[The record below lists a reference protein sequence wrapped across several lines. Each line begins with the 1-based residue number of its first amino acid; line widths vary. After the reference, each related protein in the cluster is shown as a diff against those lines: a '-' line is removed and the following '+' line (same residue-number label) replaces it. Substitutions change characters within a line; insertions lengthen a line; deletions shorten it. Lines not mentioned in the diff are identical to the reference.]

1 MRRVERLGLKDSVL
15 FTGFQSD
22 VSEIIATFDVA
33 VLPSHFEGM
42 GRVLLEA
49 MAMEKPVVASRVGG
63 IPDLVQHGINGLLV
77 TPGDVEGLAE
87 ALMKALNDKGL
98 AEKMGKAGRKMI
110 SEKFSADHMVRS
122 IEKLYF
128 NLLTM
133 KGIQFEH

>member
-1 MRRVERLGLKDSVL
+1 M
-15 FTGFQSD
+15 
-22 VSEIIATFDVA
+22 A

-63 IPDLVQHGINGLLV
+63 IPDLVQHGTNGFLV
-77 TPGDVEGLAE
+77 APGDVEELAD
-87 ALMKALNDKGL
+87 ALMKTLNDKGL

-110 SEKFSADHMVRS
+110 SERFSADHMVRS
-122 IEKLYF
+122 IEKLYCK
-128 NLLTM
+128 LLTM

>member
-1 MRRVERLGLKDSVL
+1 
-15 FTGFQSD
+15 
-22 VSEIIATFDVA
+22 
-33 VLPSHFEGM
+33 
-42 GRVLLEA
+42 
-49 MAMEKPVVASRVGG
+49 
-63 IPDLVQHGINGLLV
+63 
-77 TPGDVEGLAE
+77 
-87 ALMKALNDKGL
+87 MKALNDKGL

>member
-1 MRRVERLGLKDSVL
+1 
-15 FTGFQSD
+15 
-22 VSEIIATFDVA
+22 
-33 VLPSHFEGM
+33 
-42 GRVLLEA
+42 
-49 MAMEKPVVASRVGG
+49 
-63 IPDLVQHGINGLLV
+63 
-77 TPGDVEGLAE
+77 VEGLAE